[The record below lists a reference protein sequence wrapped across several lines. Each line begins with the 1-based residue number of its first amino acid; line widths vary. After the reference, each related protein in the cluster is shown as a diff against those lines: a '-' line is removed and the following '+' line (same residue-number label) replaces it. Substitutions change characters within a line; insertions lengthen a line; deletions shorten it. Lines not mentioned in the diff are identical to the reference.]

1 MIQLF
6 RVSKNYDGNVPAL
19 TDVTLKIEKGEFL
32 FITGPSGAGKS
43 TLLKILSGAEAP
55 SSGSIIIDGR
65 NYLRIPCQELLRL
78 RRRMGFVFQDSKLI
92 NSRSVLENVA
102 ISLKITGSPPSE
114 VKDKALKA
122 LSYVKLLHRANFRPL
137 SLSGGEQQRVSLA
150 RALVKEPEILVADEP
165 TGNLDP
171 ELADEVM
178 GIFREINGRGTTVIV
193 ATHDKALISKL
204 NKRVVVIEHGRLASG

>member
-6 RVSKNYDGNVPAL
+6 RVSKNYDGDVPAL
-19 TDVTLKIEKGEFL
+19 IDVTLKIEKGEFL

-102 ISLKITGSPPSE
+102 ISLKIKGEPPSE
-114 VKDKALKA
+114 VKAKALKT

-137 SLSGGEQQRVSLA
+137 ALSGGEQQRVSLA

-204 NKRVVVIEHGRLASG
+204 NKRVVAIEHGRLVSG